1 MDKNL
6 FDGIQFDQVGIIV
19 RNVDEAVRQ
28 FENLLGIKGFNIIT
42 YPDASKKDQVY
53 YKEELTGFSIKVA
66 FIKMGNMELELIEPL
81 QGRSIYQEFL
91 DTHGP
96 GIQHIRTSVDED
108 TYKRLCKQLENEG
121 ISLIARG
128 PGVRSMAQ
136 WRVYAT
142 RDILG
147 ADVELRIA

>member
-1 MDKNL
+1 MDKKI
-6 FDGIQFDQVGIIV
+6 FDGNRFDQVGIIV
-19 RNVDEAVRQ
+19 SNVDEAVRQ
-28 FENLLGIKGFNIIT
+28 FGDLLGIKGFNLIT
-42 YPDASKKDQVY
+42 YPDASRKDQVF
-53 YKEELTGFSIKVA
+53 YKEEPTGFSIKIA
-66 FIKMGNMELELIEPL
+66 FIKLGNLELELIEPL
-81 QGRSIYQEFL
+81 QGKSIYQEFL

-96 GIQHIRTSVDED
+96 GIQHIRFSVDED
-108 TYKRLCKQLENEG
+108 SFNRLCGLLEKEG
-121 ISLIARG
+121 IALIARG

>member
-53 YKEELTGFSIKVA
+53 YKEEPTGFFIKVA
-66 FIKMGNMELELIEPL
+66 FIKMSNMELELIEPL

-108 TYKRLCKQLENEG
+108 TYKRLCNQLENEG